1 MARPR
6 EKSTPSGATQEPDLL
21 AGDPLAIDPEEL
33 AAERELEGVALA
45 PGASLDGAKLRGLR
59 LVDVRGERLSAT
71 SGDWRGASL
80 LRVELR
86 EARLTGLDLG
96 EAKLREARFVGCKLD
111 YANFRF
117 AAIEYVSF
125 EDCVLGRAD
134 FQGARLDSVRFDG
147 CQLGEADFTKAT
159 LQRVDFRGS
168 DLTGLAGSLL
178 GLRGAIVDSLQLID
192 LSPQL
197 AAELG
202 IRVEQA

>member
-1 MARPR
+1 MP
-6 EKSTPSGATQEPDLL
+6 TPDPIGATEAPDL
-21 AGDPLAIDPEEL
+21 AGDEPVELDVEEL
-33 AAERELEGVALA
+33 AEERELEAVTIV
-45 PGASLDGAKLRGLR
+45 GASLDGAKLRGLR

-71 SGDWRGASL
+71 SGDWRGAGL
-80 LRVELR
+80 VRVELR

-96 EAKLREARFVGCKLD
+96 EAKLREVRLVGCKLD

-117 AAIEYVSF
+117 ATLEYVSF
-125 EDCVLGRAD
+125 EDCVLARAD

-159 LQRVDFRGS
+159 LKEVDFRGS
-168 DLTGLAGSLL
+168 ELSGLGGSLL
-178 GLRGAIVDSLQLID
+178 GLRGAIVDSLHLMD

-202 IRVEQA
+202 IVVEPA

>member
-1 MARPR
+1 MRSP
-6 EKSTPSGATQEPDLL
+6 ETIGATEAPDL
-21 AGDPLAIDPEEL
+21 AGDEPVEVDAEALAE
-33 AAERELEGVALA
+33 EREIEAVVLSGSA
-45 PGASLDGAKLRGLR
+45 LDGAKLRGLR
-59 LVDVRGERLSAT
+59 VTDVRGERLSAT
-71 SGDWRGASL
+71 SGDWRGAGL

-96 EAKLREARFVGCKLD
+96 EAKLREVRLIGCKLD

-117 AAIEYVSF
+117 ATLEYVSF
-125 EDCVLGRAD
+125 EDCVLVRAD

-159 LQRVDFRGS
+159 LHKVDFRGS
-168 DLTGLAGSLL
+168 ELSGLGGSLL
-178 GLRGAIVDSLQLID
+178 DLRGAIVDSLQLMD

-202 IRVEQA
+202 IVVEQA